1 VKTILVPLDGSP
13 LAEQG
18 LDFAISLARAARAKL
33 RLALVHEPAA
43 LKSGAIVHVE
53 ASLRRAERAYL
64 DRTVERLTRKGLG
77 SVTSVVLTGRP
88 GHELVRYAEER
99 DPDLVVLATHG
110 RGGLERAWL
119 GSVADHLVRNLT
131 VPLVAVRATD
141 PPAGAA
147 PVRRILVALDE
158 SKSAE
163 TVLDPASEL
172 AKALDADLLVCRVVR
187 PVPLPA
193 DPLLPVAVA
202 FDTELTAELE
212 AEAKRYVDRQAR
224 QLAAKGFRADGKVLV
239 GVPGIAQTLIR
250 AAGEEHVGLIA
261 MATRARRG
269 LRRLGLGSVAD
280 KVMRAAPCPV
290 MLTRASRRA
299 S

>member
-1 VKTILVPLDGSP
+1 VKNILVPLDGSP

-18 LDFAISLARAARAKL
+18 LDFAVSLARAARAKL

-43 LKSGAIVHVE
+43 LASGAIVKVE
-53 ASLRRAERAYL
+53 VSLRRAERAYL
-64 DRTVERLTRKGLG
+64 DRIVKRLTRRGLVG
-77 SVTSVVLTGRP
+77 VTSVVLTGRP
-88 GHELVRYAEER
+88 ADELVRYVEER

-110 RGGLERAWL
+110 RGGLARAWL

-131 VPLVAVRATD
+131 IPVVAVRATD
-141 PPAGAA
+141 PPSGTA
-147 PVRRILVALDE
+147 PVRRILVALDG
-158 SKSAE
+158 SKSAA
-163 TVLDPASEL
+163 TVLDPASKL
-172 AKALDADLLVCRVVR
+172 AKVLDAELLLCRVVP

-193 DPLLPVAVA
+193 DPLLPVTVA
-202 FDTELTAELE
+202 YDTELTAELE

-224 QLAAKGFRADGKVLV
+224 QLVAKGFRADGKVLV
-239 GVPGIAQTLIR
+239 GVPGIAPTVIH
-250 AAGEEHVGLIA
+250 AAGEECAGLIA
-261 MATRARRG
+261 IAARARRG

-290 MLTRASRRA
+290 MLTQASRRA

>member
-1 VKTILVPLDGSP
+1 MKSILVPLDGSP

-18 LDFAISLARAARAKL
+18 LGFAVPVARAASAKL

-43 LKSGAIVHVE
+43 LKSGAIVHLE

-64 DRTVERLTRKGLG
+64 DRTVEHLKREGLAG
-77 SVTSVVLTGRP
+77 VTSVVLTGRP
-88 GHELVRYAEER
+88 GDELVRHAEER

-119 GSVADHLVRNLT
+119 GSVADHLIQNLT
-131 VPLVAVRATD
+131 VPVVAVHATD
-141 PPAGAA
+141 PPPAAA
-147 PVRRILVALDE
+147 PVRRILVALDG
-158 SKSAE
+158 SRSAE
-163 TVLDPASEL
+163 TALDPASKL
-172 AKALDADLLVCRVVR
+172 ARVLDAELLVCRVVL

-193 DPLLPVAVA
+193 DPLLPVTVA
-202 FDTELTAELE
+202 YDTELTAELE
-212 AEAKRYVDRQAR
+212 AEAGRYVDRQVR
-224 QLAAKGFRADGKVLV
+224 QLVASGFRANGKVLV
-239 GVPGIAQTLIR
+239 GGPRIAPTLLR
-250 AAGEEHVGLIA
+250 AADEERAGLIA
-261 MATRARRG
+261 MTTRARGR